1 MDVCM
6 DVCVFV
12 VDEQKRQAHCKEVCV
27 CVCMDVCVCVW
38 WMNRRGR
45 PTARRCVCVCMDV
58 CMDVCVFVVD
68 EQKRQAHCTKV

>member
-1 MDVCM
+1 
-6 DVCVFV
+6 
-12 VDEQKRQAHCKEVCV
+12 
-27 CVCMDVCVCVW
+27 
-38 WMNRRGR
+38 MNRRGR